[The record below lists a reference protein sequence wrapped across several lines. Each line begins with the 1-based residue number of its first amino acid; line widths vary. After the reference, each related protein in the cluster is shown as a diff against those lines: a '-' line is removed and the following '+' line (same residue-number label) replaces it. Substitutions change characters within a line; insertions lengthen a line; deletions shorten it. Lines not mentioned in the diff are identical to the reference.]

1 MAASRHD
8 NHGSRPPG
16 GFLRRVADLYAGG
29 FREMTVGR
37 TLWAVLLI
45 KLAIMFLVFKLF
57 FFPDWLARDYDTDDE
72 RARAVRTALTDRQGD
87 GDTDNESTLNDNNL
101 NLLPDE

>member
-1 MAASRHD
+1 
-8 NHGSRPPG
+8 
-16 GFLRRVADLYAGG
+16 
-29 FREMTVGR
+29 MTVGH
-37 TLWAVLLI
+37 TLWAVILI